1 VDTRTGLPVVGMVGA
16 GQLARMTH
24 QAAIALGQSLRI
36 LADGANDGAALVA
49 ADVVVGD
56 YHELTD
62 LRAFAESCDVV
73 TFDHEHVPGEHIR
86 ALAAAG
92 VAVYPS
98 ADALV
103 HAQDKAVMRRRLEQ
117 MGVAGPAWAELP
129 AGSTAG
135 PALAAFA
142 DDHGGWPVV
151 LKATRGGYDGKGVW
165 LVDSA
170 AAAAAVLES
179 GTGLMVEQAVNIKRE
194 LAALVARSPFGQGA
208 TWPVVETVQE
218 NAICVEVIAP
228 APNLDEDTAAAVEAL
243 ALRLA
248 QELGVV
254 GVMAVELFETTTGEI
269 LVNELAMRPHNSG
282 HWTIEGARTSQ
293 FEQHL
298 RAVLDY
304 PLGVT
309 TPTAPVTVMA
319 NLLAGPDGVEPSD
332 IDERVHHFMA
342 HWPDVKLHL
351 YGKGFRPG
359 RKVGHVTAFGTDVDA
374 VRARAR
380 AAADYL
386 TLGDATGLNVHTGD
400 VRTGGVRTDDV
411 RTGGVRTGGAR
422 IDDNVHTDDI
432 LEIGDVVDAGEA
444 VRTRDVAARHAATES
459 TDPARTEPR

>member
-1 VDTRTGLPVVGMVGA
+1 MDPRTGLPVVGMVGA

-24 QAAIALGQSLRI
+24 QAAIALGQSLRV
-36 LADGANDGAALVA
+36 LAESADDGAAMVA

-56 YHELTD
+56 YRSLDD
-62 LRAFAESCDVV
+62 LRGFAAGCDVV

-92 VAVYPS
+92 TTIYPS

-103 HAQDKAVMRRRLEQ
+103 HAQDKAVMRRRLETL
-117 MGVAGPAWAELP
+117 GVAGPAWVELP
-129 AGSTAG
+129 RDAAEA
-135 PALAAFA
+135 ALTAFA
-142 DDHGGWPVV
+142 DAHGWPVV
-151 LKATRGGYDGKGVW
+151 LKATRGGYDGRGVW
-165 LVDSA
+165 LVDSLD
-170 AAAAAVLES
+170 AAAAVLSS
-179 GTGLMVEQAVNIKRE
+179 GTSLLVEQAVDIRRE

-208 TWPVVETVQE
+208 AWPVVETVQD
-218 NAICVEVIAP
+218 AGICVEVIAP
-228 APNLDEDTAAAVEAL
+228 APDLDADTAAAVEAL

-254 GVMAVELFETTTGEI
+254 GVMAVELFETTSGEI

-304 PLGVT
+304 PLGAT

-319 NLLAGPDGVEPSD
+319 NLLAGPDGVEPAG
-332 IDERVHHFMA
+332 IDERVHHVMA

-359 RKVGHVTAFGTDVDA
+359 RKVGHVTAFGSDLA
-374 VRARAR
+374 PVRARAR

-386 TLGDATGLNVHTGD
+386 SRGAASGSDVHSA
-400 VRTGGVRTDDV
+400 RTDSTD
-411 RTGGVRTGGAR
+411 TGHTDTDTGGA
-422 IDDNVHTDDI
+422 DSAETDSADTDTADTDT
-432 LEIGDVVDAGEA
+432 EY
-444 VRTRDVAARHAATES
+444 AR
-459 TDPARTEPR
+459 PARTEAP